1 MSNNDISLRRKKVSR
16 ERKQKWVYKNTQ
28 TSRFDRL
35 VKMCAVK
42 LGTDATLELF
52 GRLGRE
58 TGLKEYNSLIGHCI
72 QRARDANDEEVS
84 LEEIYKGCQLFKTM
98 KELGFKIEEATYG
111 QFLMYLIDLGMVQEF
126 FFFRDLIKD
135 ENPDS
140 LLRLAYYEMRL
151 WIGVKNEAKIRELI
165 CSITDES
172 AEDKYSFRG
181 MLLELHFFFSCLNFV
196 LFFSLFDTI
205 FMCSSLVCFLLQ
217 SCYDFGCWW

>member
-1 MSNNDISLRRKKVSR
+1 
-16 ERKQKWVYKNTQ
+16 
-28 TSRFDRL
+28 
-35 VKMCAVK
+35 MCAVK

-172 AEDKYSFRG
+172 AEDKYSFQG
-181 MLLELHFFFSCLNFV
+181 MLLELHFFFPV
-196 LFFSLFDTI
+196 
-205 FMCSSLVCFLLQ
+205 
-217 SCYDFGCWW
+217 